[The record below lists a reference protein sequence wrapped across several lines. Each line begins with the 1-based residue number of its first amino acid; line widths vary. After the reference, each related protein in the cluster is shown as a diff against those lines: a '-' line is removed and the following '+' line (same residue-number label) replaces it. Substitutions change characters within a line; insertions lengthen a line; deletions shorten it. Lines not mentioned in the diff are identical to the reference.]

1 MHVLSC
7 ELLADGRMAK
17 VRLSAGEKTFII
29 HGVQDGL
36 RTDGRSCD
44 AFRPMELECGVVSN
58 TSGSARLRLSNTDIL
73 VGVKAEMGK
82 PRPTR
87 PGEGYVEFFIDLSA
101 NASPEFEGRGGEELA
116 TEIANTLSST
126 YDLTSVLDY
135 TSLCVL
141 PEQCC
146 WVLYVDVVV
155 LECGGNLFDA
165 IGIAVK
171 AALYNTR
178 IPKVKVQDGEGQEEI
193 EVSDD
198 PHDVVLLDT
207 SNMPVLVTV
216 SKVGQ
221 QHVVD
226 ATLEEEACCL
236 ACIVMAVNPKGAL
249 VGMEKKGAS
258 SLTLNSIQDMITTG
272 KKVGMNLNSNL
283 SSVLQ
288 EIGQNTSSTG
298 LLS

>member
-1 MHVLSC
+1 
-7 ELLADGRMAK
+7 MAK
-17 VRLSAGEKTFII
+17 VQLSLGEKTFII

-58 TSGSARLRLSNTDIL
+58 TSGSSRLRLSNTEIL

-87 PGEGYVEFFIDLSA
+87 PNEGYLEFFIDLSA

-116 TEIANTLSST
+116 TEIANTLTLT
-126 YDLTSVLDY
+126 YDLKNVLDY
-135 TSLCVL
+135 QALCVL
-141 PEQCC
+141 PQQCC
-146 WVLYVDVVV
+146 WVVYVDVVV

-178 IPKVKVQDGEGQEEI
+178 IPKVKVQVDSEGQEEI

-207 SNMPVLVTV
+207 CNMPVLVTV
-216 SKVGQ
+216 SKIGQ

-236 ACIVMAVNPKGAL
+236 ACIVMAVNAKGAL
-249 VGMEKKGAS
+249 VGMEKKGSS
-258 SLTLNSIQDMITTG
+258 SLTMDSIQDMITTG

-288 EIGQNTSSTG
+288 EIGRDASSSG
-298 LLS
+298 FLS